1 MEKTK
6 NLSVVCSNCGG
17 QIDVNTMDE
26 KVQCPYCGTNYV
38 VSELLNESD
47 EVRIEK
53 IKSNTQKQ
61 IEQEKLRH
69 EVEQK
74 KSQEEKE
81 EAEKFKKGKF
91 SKVLILFAIF
101 DVLMCATSFRD
112 GKILAGLLAA
122 IMTAVIIAGYL
133 MKSHTIKEPKK
144 GIGTIIAIVALILF
158 IPFFGLYNS
167 NGSSNSSSKATKIN
181 ISNVELI
188 DELPIPD
195 KLYGRISTDRK
206 DLLDIEIADV
216 TKQDFK
222 DYVEKCIDKGYT
234 IDKDD
239 TWDTVFDAYNEKGYN
254 IRVNFSDYGKKT
266 TMDITLKAPE
276 KMEEFEWPTSGLGTK
291 VPNSKSNYGRICW
304 DNSESFIVHV
314 GNTSKTEYNEYV
326 KECEN
331 NGYTLE
337 YSKGEKTYSA
347 KNEEGYKLSLMYL
360 GGDRMEI
367 SVKVPDEKSSTNT
380 TTTESSKSA
389 EESKKENTK
398 NTEENKKETTKS
410 TKDDTSKKSSSSGIG
425 KEFKEAMDSYEK
437 FMDEYIA
444 FMKKYKKSNGTDMSL
459 LADYSKYMS
468 RYADMTKK
476 FEKWEDEDINDAETA
491 YYIKVQT
498 RVNKKLLEVAN

>member
-26 KVQCPYCGTNYV
+26 KVQCPYCGTSYV

-61 IEQEKLRH
+61 IEQEKLKH
-69 EVEQK
+69 EVEQN

-112 GKILAGLLAA
+112 GKILAGILAG
-122 IMTAVIIAGYL
+122 IMTAMIIAGYL
-133 MKSHTIKEPKK
+133 MKSHIIKESKK
-144 GIGTIIAIVALILF
+144 GMGTIIAIVALILF
-158 IPFFGLYNS
+158 VPFLGLYNA
-167 NGSSNSSSKATKIN
+167 NNSNSSQKEKASQID
-181 ISNVELI
+181 ILSLELGS
-188 DELPIPD
+188 ELPVPD
-195 KLYGRISTDRK
+195 KLYGRVSNDSKYI
-206 DLLDIEIADV
+206 LGIEIVDV
-216 TKQDFK
+216 TKQDYK
-222 DYVEKCIDKGYT
+222 NYVQKCTEKGFT
-234 IDKDD
+234 IDAEDKN
-239 TWDTVFDAYNEKGYN
+239 TIYNAYNEKGYN
-254 IRVNFSDYGKKT
+254 IIASFSDYSKEVT
-266 TMDITLKAPE
+266 LNITLKAPE
-276 KMEEFEWPTSGLGTK
+276 EMEEFEWPTNGLGTK
-291 VPNSKSNYGRICW
+291 VPKSKSNYGRICW

-314 GNTSKTEYNEYV
+314 GNTSKSEYNEYI

-331 NGYTLE
+331 KGFTLE
-337 YSKGEKTYSA
+337 HSKGEKTYSA

-380 TTTESSKSA
+380 ATESTKPA
-389 EESKKENTK
+389 EENTK
-398 NTEENKKETTKS
+398 NTEEKKTETTKS
-410 TKDDTSKKSSSSGIG
+410 TKDDTSKKSSSNGIG

-444 FMKKYKKSNGTDMSL
+444 FMKKYEKSNGTDMSL

-476 FEKWEDEDINDAETA
+476 FEKWEDEDMNDAETA
-491 YYIKVQT
+491 YYIEVQT